1 MIKVHDLIYQ
11 KELNSNIL
19 FKFLVKITVDI
30 SQIITQRRSNQLHK
44 SCRNLPDLHILL
56 HILFEKV

>member
-19 FKFLVKITVDI
+19 FKFLVKITVDT
-30 SQIITQRRSNQLHK
+30 SQIITHKSSNQLHK
-44 SCRNLPDLHILL
+44 LAQFARSFARS
-56 HILFEKV
+56 FGKV